1 MDGSNLKTF
10 LHMWKATYSLYK
22 NRKLIL
28 EQLRNA
34 GKEILTKDAILTI
47 HADVDVDA
55 DVDAGCASK
64 KMKIYS
70 TLYHPVLHFQ
80 IVCTCITDMT
90 MSERSYMKK

>member
-1 MDGSNLKTF
+1 
-10 LHMWKATYSLYK
+10 MWMATYSLCK

-34 GKEILTKDAILTI
+34 EKEILIKDAMLT
-47 HADVDVDA
+47 VDVD
-55 DVDAGCASK
+55 CANK

-70 TLYHPVLHFQ
+70 TLYNPVPHFQ

>member
-10 LHMWKATYSLYK
+10 LRMWKATYSLYK
-22 NRKLIL
+22 NRKLIP

-34 GKEILTKDAILTI
+34 GKEILIKDVILTE
-47 HADVDVDA
+47 DVD
-55 DVDAGCASK
+55 CASK
-64 KMKIYS
+64 QMKTYF

>member
-1 MDGSNLKTF
+1 MDSSNLKTF
-10 LHMWKATYSLYK
+10 LRMLKATYSLYK

-34 GKEILTKDAILTI
+34 GKEILIKDAILT
-47 HADVDVDA
+47 VDA
-55 DVDAGCASK
+55 DCASK
-64 KMKIYS
+64 RMKIYS

-80 IVCTCITDMT
+80 IVCTYITDMT

>member
-10 LHMWKATYSLYK
+10 LRMWKATYSLCK

-34 GKEILTKDAILTI
+34 GKEILIKDAVLT
-47 HADVDVDA
+47 VDA
-55 DVDAGCASK
+55 DCASK

-70 TLYHPVLHFQ
+70 TLYHPVLHFE

-90 MSERSYMKK
+90 KMSERSYMKK

>member
-10 LHMWKATYSLYK
+10 LRMRKATYSLYK

-28 EQLRNA
+28 EQLRNV
-34 GKEILTKDAILTI
+34 GKEISIKDAILT
-47 HADVDVDA
+47 VDVDR
-55 DVDAGCASK
+55 ASK

-90 MSERSYMKK
+90 MSESSYMKK